1 MNKRN
6 YKKIFKSHLFWQIVA
21 VFVAILGLV
30 LYYIVP
36 KINEAVIN
44 KKLPNFILQYEGLK
58 DSKNPVYEV
67 AEELNN
73 KILGEFKITVSTD
86 YKGDKIRGEVDVIIV
101 TAKGDSIL
109 VSKWDDF
116 QITKNQSRTFYLTT
130 EDLFNYSGLPSRA
143 YSLDVI
149 KEDPIAEKKGKFDIE
164 ISQING
170 KILFKQ
176 TVTVLSSPWFHSTQ
190 ISDSTIREG
199 EEINAYVFLK
209 DYGTDSKFLV
219 VGLLYELPSDENK
232 IFINSSALK
241 VPWSPNEMLNSDPV
255 DEVRAEIDPLEF
267 ENKEGKISLN
277 FPSQEAKKKGF
288 KFEKERIYLL
298 ETFVIKYLPYLKYP
312 DDDWKSSSESWRVR
326 DEPSYLLIFVL
337 SSN

>member
-6 YKKIFKSHLFWQIVA
+6 YKKIFKSKLFW
-21 VFVAILGLV
+21 AILAVLV
-30 LYYIVP
+30 PIVLALTP
-36 KINEAVIN
+36 KIYETISKN
-44 KKLPNFILQYEGLK
+44 KAPKFTIECEGLK
-58 DSKNPVYEV
+58 DSNNPVYEV

-73 KILGEFKITVSTD
+73 TILGKFKIQINVD
-86 YKGDKIRGEVDVIIV
+86 YKGNKIKGEIDIRIV
-101 TAKGDSIL
+101 TAQGNSII

-116 QITKNQSRTFYLTT
+116 QLAPRDSQFFYLTT

-149 KEDPIAEKKGKFDIE
+149 KEDPIAEKKGKFNIE

-255 DEVRAEIDPLEF
+255 DEARAEIDPLKF

-288 KFEKERIYLL
+288 KFEKGRIYLL
-298 ETFVIKYLPYLKYP
+298 ETFVIKYLPYLKYS